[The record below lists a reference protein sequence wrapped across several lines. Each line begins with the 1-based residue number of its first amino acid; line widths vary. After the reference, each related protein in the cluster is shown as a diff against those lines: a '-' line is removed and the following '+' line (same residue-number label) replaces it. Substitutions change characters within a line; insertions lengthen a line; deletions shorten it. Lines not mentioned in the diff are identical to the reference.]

1 MIKFF
6 RRIRQNLLMENKTGK
21 YFKYAIGEIF
31 LVLIGILLALAISDW
46 NDSRVDKQSEIKTL
60 TEIKKGITIDLDNLT
75 TAQKEVNR
83 SVSNLNH
90 LKSLLKND
98 KQTYIKDLDTLFGV
112 VYGLR
117 ILKVNSAFYED
128 LKSTGLDLIKNEDI
142 RLQIVQLFDKYY
154 EDLEWVNELE
164 MSINEVNRAYY
175 LNNFYD
181 LIFSKRATP
190 NNFKFI
196 WTDSYYHN
204 IVDYRLITFEF
215 NQVLK
220 YGETI
225 KAIESLVAAID
236 NYIEP

>member
-164 MSINEVNRAYY
+164 MSINDVYRAYY
-175 LNNFYD
+175 Y
-181 LIFSKRATP
+181 T
-190 NNFKFI
+190 
-196 WTDSYYHN
+196 
-204 IVDYRLITFEF
+204 
-215 NQVLK
+215 
-220 YGETI
+220 
-225 KAIESLVAAID
+225 ESR
-236 NYIEP
+236 

>member
-6 RRIRQNLLMENKTGK
+6 RKIRQQMLAENKVSK
-21 YFKYAIGEIF
+21 YALYAIGEIF

-46 NDSRVDKQSEIKTL
+46 NNDKIDKQSEIKTL
-60 TEIKKGITIDLDNLT
+60 TEIAKGITIDLDNLT

-90 LKSLLKND
+90 LQSLLKND
-98 KQTYIKDLDTLFGV
+98 EQAYSKDLDTLFGV

-154 EDLEWVNELE
+154 EDLDWVNELE
-164 MSINEVNRAYY
+164 MSINEVNRPYY
-175 LNNFYD
+175 LNNFHD
-181 LIFSKRATP
+181 LIFSKLATP
-190 NNFKFI
+190 NDFKFI

-220 YGETI
+220 YEETI
-225 KAIESLVAAID
+225 KAIESLVTAID